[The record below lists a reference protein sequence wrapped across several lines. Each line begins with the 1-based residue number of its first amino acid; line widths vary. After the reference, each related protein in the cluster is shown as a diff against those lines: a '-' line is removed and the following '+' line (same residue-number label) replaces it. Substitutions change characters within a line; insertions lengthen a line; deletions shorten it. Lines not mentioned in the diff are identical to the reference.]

1 MLFKMQSFTKNI
13 KPRYIRNRKVACHQF
28 CRYFE
33 GDLGVCI
40 CVTCGHQG
48 LPQPSSCSCKLRL
61 PQPHFGNLNKTAA
74 APLHAYAM
82 PLCCA
87 KRRVSVSNCAFS
99 WQRWK
104 LRIRLENFK
113 QISQLGKSLK
123 HQPCSGPRLN
133 FLLDFFCLKFFIS
146 TLPTTTFIKRHQGRR
161 CDLHS
166 NYGN

>member
-61 PQPHFGNLNKTAA
+61 PQPHFGNLNKTAMPHHCMLTLCRYA
-74 APLHAYAM
+74 AQKEGSRFQTALS
-82 PLCCA
+82 LGNVGSCA
-87 KRRVSVSNCAFS
+87 SALKISSRSVS
-99 WQRWK
+99 W
-104 LRIRLENFK
+104 
-113 QISQLGKSLK
+113 
-123 HQPCSGPRLN
+123 
-133 FLLDFFCLKFFIS
+133 
-146 TLPTTTFIKRHQGRR
+146 
-161 CDLHS
+161 
-166 NYGN
+166 GNL